1 MMSGFNPGPREFY
14 QGDNPILHGHARE
27 IGALQA
33 DMKNVKTQLSDID
46 EKLTRLVDAAN
57 MGKGVWWASV
67 KLGGILVTI
76 SAFAAW
82 LWQSFS
88 SMIIWR

>member
-1 MMSGFNPGPREFY
+1 MIEGLNPGRRELY
-14 QGDNPILHGHARE
+14 QGDSVLHVHARE
-27 IGALQA
+27 IGSLQA
-33 DMKNVKTQLSDID
+33 DMGNVKTQLADID
-46 EKLTRLVDAAN
+46 EKLTQLVDAAN

-76 SAFAAW
+76 GGAAAW

-88 SMIIWR
+88 SAIIWR